1 MSDKYNSADMASA
14 KSYLEDMELKMQEAA
29 KALSSV
35 NTSTIGVMAVNE
47 LQKILDDSIADANLA
62 KNSAKSASGTIA
74 KKIKSLG

>member
-14 KSYLEDMELKMQEAA
+14 KRYLEDMKLKMQEAS

-47 LQKILDDSIADANLA
+47 LQKILDDSIKDANEA
-62 KNSAKSASGTIA
+62 ENSAKSASGTIT
-74 KKIKSLG
+74 KKIKALG